1 MTFEHTTEERKWA
14 RWLAGG
20 RALWSEGNVNAKTLR
35 QNRAVLIQ
43 VTGET
48 WKIDKIYIF
57 KKINPRYNL
66 YQICINI
73 NTEDYISIK
82 KKYGSFLFSFL
93 QHSFG
98 KYFKAML
105 TGNTLQRTQ

>member
-20 RALWSEGNVNAKTLR
+20 RAFWSEGNVNAKTLR

-48 WKIDKIYIF
+48 WKIDKIYIL

-82 KKYGSFLFSFL
+82 KKIWILSF
-93 QHSFG
+93 
-98 KYFKAML
+98 
-105 TGNTLQRTQ
+105 